1 MAYMALISR
10 VKRNLKR
17 SIISQHITAH
27 NVHLHVIETNEISKG
42 KRYIA
47 HHCIPVAASD
57 TVKDDS
63 L

>member
-1 MAYMALISR
+1 MALISR

-17 SIISQHITAH
+17 SITSQHITAH
-27 NVHLHVIETNEISKG
+27 NVHNVHVIETNESKG

-47 HHCIPVAASD
+47 HHCIPVASD
-57 TVKDDS
+57 MVDDS

>member
-1 MAYMALISR
+1 MTYMALISR

-17 SIISQHITAH
+17 SIVLQHITAH
-27 NVHLHVIETNEISKG
+27 NVHVIETNEISKG